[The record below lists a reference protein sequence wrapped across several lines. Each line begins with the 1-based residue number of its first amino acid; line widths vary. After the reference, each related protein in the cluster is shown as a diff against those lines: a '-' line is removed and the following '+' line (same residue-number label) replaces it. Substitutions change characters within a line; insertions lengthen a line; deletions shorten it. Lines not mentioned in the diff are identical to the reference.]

1 LGIARLDV
9 SVIPE
14 IPAHGDAD
22 EVGVGTMIS
31 GLSPAPLTSVVLGG
45 VVPSV
50 NTGPVIVLDPG
61 NVEAVLL
68 TEEGATAAIGVGLQ
82 NPDMLSMP
90 NVDMTGS
97 GATEGD
103 EGVTGSGAAGDEDV
117 NPGVAVV
124 LLEATT
130 VVVGV
135 VVTMGVAV
143 VVVEIVIPVV
153 GHTVIAP
160 RDVPGIGPK
169 VPRLSSTAPNG
180 FPVAPIVGMVPG
192 TAAGDVVGLAVE
204 DVMGIDVDDVIG
216 VAGARRVFTDPTWA
230 TAVPQPINTMAK
242 IVSKRCIKTSLIAV
256 ERTLV
261 YF

>member
-1 LGIARLDV
+1 VPTLGIARLDV

-31 GLSPAPLTSVVLGG
+31 GLSPAPLTLVVLGG

-68 TEEGATAAIGVGLQ
+68 TEEGATGAIGVGLQ

-103 EGVTGSGAAGDEDV
+103 EGVTGSGAAGGDEDV

-180 FPVAPIVGMVPG
+180 FPLAPIVGMVLG
-192 TAAGDVVGLAVE
+192 TAVGDVMGLAVD
-204 DVMGIDVDDVIG
+204 DVMGMDVDDVIG

-230 TAVPQPINTMAK
+230 TAVPQQIRTMAK
-242 IVSKRCIKTSLIAV
+242 IVSKRCIG
-256 ERTLV
+256 
-261 YF
+261 